1 MTDLWARAESILTL
15 EHDTV
20 PHEDSLAEMEACPKP
35 WCAYAYAGG
44 GSGGAGY
51 ATYAALGCSKI
62 TSTLI
67 RATSQCFSTWGTEKD
82 QGNTPRWWGVCDYRL
97 SWCAALCTDIRPHRH
112 YPDVRHRVDSDYLTI
127 EECAAASQE
136 TNRPEPAGALAG
148 PMKPMVQKE
157 RSFAE
162 NIARLNEL
170 WESVDRLTY
179 RRPAPKLQGIGSEEL
194 RRMFLGR

>member
-1 MTDLWARAESILTL
+1 MPTYPQLMTDLWARAESILTL

-44 GSGGAGY
+44 GSGGAVD

-82 QGNTPRWWGVCDYRL
+82 QGNTHDGGGYVTIACPGVPRSVPTSGHIDTIPMCG
-97 SWCAALCTDIRPHRH
+97 IG
-112 YPDVRHRVDSDYLTI
+112 LTAI
-127 EECAAASQE
+127 TS
-136 TNRPEPAGALAG
+136 
-148 PMKPMVQKE
+148 
-157 RSFAE
+157 RSR
-162 NIARLNEL
+162 NARLPRKKPIAPSPLAL
-170 WESVDRLTY
+170 WR
-179 RRPAPKLQGIGSEEL
+179 AQ
-194 RRMFLGR
+194 